1 MQNRSMLIGAVM
13 IVVAATGCTQGS
25 DKAVLAKINQTKIT
39 AADFKRQLEGL
50 DNVQLE
56 QAVITDAKARK
67 EFLEDLIGIELVT
80 QEAKRQG
87 LDKDA
92 DYKKTMDSYKKEYEE
107 TKKRLDRRYQE
118 AVRNELFKVLLKKEL
133 AEKASKIAPPTEQ
146 EIKDFYEKNRDKMVT
161 MDGKRLSL
169 KDVQPQIKN
178 RLFQEKQREMYLSFV
193 KGLREKAKVSVDE
206 KAVDTLASSLSVSA
220 TLQMNQPPAHAGK
233 NDEKKAQDTKK

>member
-1 MQNRSMLIGAVM
+1 MRNRLMLIGAVL
-13 IVVAATGCTQGS
+13 IAFVATGCSKGS
-25 DKAVLAKINQTKIT
+25 DNAVLAKVNQTKIT

-50 DNVQLE
+50 DNLQLE

-67 EFLEDLIGIELVT
+67 DFLDDIIGIELVT

-87 LDKDA
+87 LDKEA
-92 DYKKTMDSYKKEYEE
+92 EYKKTLETLKKDYED
-107 TKKRLDRRYQE
+107 TKKRLDRRYQD

-133 AEKASKIAPPTEQ
+133 AEKAGKLTPPTDQ
-146 EIKDFYEKNRDKMVT
+146 EVQDFYEKNRDKMVT

-178 RLFQEKQREMYLSFV
+178 RLMQEKQRDLYLSYV

-206 KAVDTLASSLSVSA
+206 KTVDTLASSLSTTA
-220 TLQMNQPPAHAGK
+220 TLQMQQPPAQA
-233 NDEKKAQDTKK
+233 EKKADDTKK